1 MILYNM
7 IWIVFIKI
15 WIVFNNIWIVFI
27 KIWIVFNQIWIVF
40 IKIWIVFVK
49 ERRKLLAILCF
60 VLYKRNVLYYP

>member
-15 WIVFNNIWIVFI
+15 WIVFNN
-27 KIWIVFNQIWIVF
+27 IWIVF